1 MSNSNSAAP
10 EAIDSPESSVPPSAE
25 DSGPRGLQDPLLI
38 SAALEAAI
46 SDGGKQ
52 AIAELLWYAIQLN
65 DLKAVA
71 TFTKFIN
78 GMNDGTR
85 E

>member
-1 MSNSNSAAP
+1 MNNS
-10 EAIDSPESSVPPSAE
+10 ELMTAITDLDQP
-25 DSGPRGLQDPLLI
+25 LI
-38 SAALEAAI
+38 SAALEEAI
-46 SDGGKQ
+46 RDGGKQ

-78 GMNDGTR
+78 GMRDDSR